1 MLVGLEGK
9 KEQNTECLFFE
20 SEEEIQ
26 DILFEKYK
34 AATTADVNGAINI
47 WVDDE
52 GYIRCESMRYLSSL
66 EKKKYSRIS
75 DVKKWAKK
83 WLEEIK

>member
-9 KEQNTECLFFE
+9 KEQNTEYLFFE

-26 DILFEKYK
+26 DILFVKNK
-34 AATTADVNGAINI
+34 AATTADNNGAINI